1 VPRSANSPKFLLIA
15 RGADKLPSAA
25 GQMSS
30 SCSHGDGQICAI
42 LRSMSTSSP
51 IEAAT
56 GSEGT
61 SEQNAEANSVTWK
74 RDYKGCMVTI
84 FGSPNSGWN
93 VQIDKREP
101 IILGYTRPR
110 AIKYAK
116 DLIDEE
122 QAKYHSRSAGGIPRN
137 AKTSPGSRRPGNSFP
152 SVISADRRRG

>member
-1 VPRSANSPKFLLIA
+1 MP
-15 RGADKLPSAA
+15 
-25 GQMSS
+25 
-30 SCSHGDGQICAI
+30 
-42 LRSMSTSSP
+42 MSTLSP

-56 GSEGT
+56 GSAGT
-61 SEQNAEANSVTWK
+61 SEQNAESSSVTWK

-84 FGSPNSGWN
+84 FGSQNSGWN

-122 QAKYHSRSAGGIPRN
+122 QAKFHSRSAGGIPRN

-152 SVISADRRRG
+152 SVVSGDRRRG